1 MEAPTELRGH
11 FEEVVGFC
19 SRGLHYSESMR
30 NRATRVTAASRVS
43 RIEGRL
49 RIARR
54 FQAGVIRTLDST
66 GREGTTYLKNV
77 KVGDTVTFIRSV
89 SMPGLSIDEDALG
102 TVVHVDLD
110 GPTLHVRVDVQRD
123 NALGGSLNEE
133 VVSAHPDD
141 VELLVHSEDP
151 RLT

>member
-1 MEAPTELRGH
+1 
-11 FEEVVGFC
+11 
-19 SRGLHYSESMR
+19 
-30 NRATRVTAASRVS
+30 
-43 RIEGRL
+43 
-49 RIARR
+49 
-54 FQAGVIRTLDST
+54 
-66 GREGTTYLKNV
+66 V

-110 GPTLHVRVDVQRD
+110 GPTLHIRVDVQRED
-123 NALGGSLNEE
+123 ALGGALNEE